1 VIVRFIDENK
11 GRFGVEPMCA
21 QLAELGCAFAPSTY
35 YDARARPRPQR
46 AIRDDYLK
54 ELIQKT
60 YDENY
65 SCYGAR
71 KIWLALRQGDHD
83 VARCTVERLLRGR
96 GLRGVTRG
104 RARRTTVADPAAS
117 RAPGLVGRDF
127 AAPAPNLLRVADFTC
142 ISTLAG
148 WVYVAFVIDAYARRI
163 LDWKAASSMTAGL
176 VLAAVDQAI
185 FMRKLEGVTNF
196 ERLIRHNDAGSR
208 YTSLRF
214 TERLAEEGITPSI
227 GIVGD
232 AHDNALA
239 ESINGLYKTELIKPG
254 RPWRGVDHV
263 SAAAADYVGWFNHR
277 RICEYCGDMP
287 PAKLEEIYYCTIGS
301 KEGSISSIKGKST
314 D

>member
-11 GRFGVEPMCA
+11 DRYGVEPMCA

-35 YDARARPRPQR
+35 YDARRRPRSRR
-46 AIRDDYLK
+46 AIADEYLM
-54 ELIQKT
+54 ELIGKT

-71 KIWLALRQGDHD
+71 KIWLALRQDDHD
-83 VARCTVERLLRGR
+83 VARCTVERLMHVL
-96 GLRGVTRG
+96 GLRGTSRG
-104 RARRTTVADPAAS
+104 KVKRTTVADPAAP
-117 RAPGLVGRDF
+117 RAEDLAGRNF
-127 AAPAPNLLRVADFTC
+127 APPAPNLLWVADFTY

-163 LDWKAASSMTAGL
+163 LGWKASSSMTAEL
-176 VLAAVDQAI
+176 VLAAVDQAV
-185 FMRKLEGVTNF
+185 FTRKRQGVNNF
-196 ERLIRHNDAGSR
+196 DSLIHHNDAGSQ

-214 TERLAEEGITPSI
+214 TQRLAEEGIRPSI

-239 ESINGLYKTELIKPG
+239 ESINGLCKTELIKPG

-263 SAAAADYVGWFNHR
+263 SAATADYIDWFNNR
-277 RICEYCGDMP
+277 RIYEYCGDMP
-287 PAKLEEIYYCTIGS
+287 PAKLEEIYYRTLGPNRV
-301 KEGSISSIKGKST
+301 E
-314 D
+314 

>member
-1 VIVRFIDENK
+1 MIVSFIDENK
-11 GRFGVEPMCA
+11 DRFGVEPVCA

-35 YDARARPRPQR
+35 YDARSRPRSQR
-46 AIRDDYLK
+46 AVRDDYLK
-54 ELIQKT
+54 EVIQKS

-71 KIWLALRQGDHD
+71 KIWVALRQDGLD
-83 VARCTVERLLRGR
+83 VARCTVERLMREL
-96 GLRGVTRG
+96 GLRGATRG
-104 RARRTTVADPAAS
+104 KARSTTVADPAAA
-117 RAPGLVGRDF
+117 RAPDLVGRDF
-127 AAPAPNLLRVADFTC
+127 APPAPNRLWVADFTY
-142 ISTLAG
+142 ISALAG

-163 LDWKAASSMTAGL
+163 LGWKASSSMTAGL

-185 FMRKLEGVTNF
+185 FTRKREGVKNF
-196 ERLIRHNDAGSR
+196 AHLIHHNDAGSQ

-214 TERLAEEGITPSI
+214 TARLAEEGITPSV

-263 SAAAADYVGWFNHR
+263 SAATADYLDWFNNHR
-277 RICEYCGDMP
+277 IYEYCGDMP
-287 PAKLEEIYYCTIGS
+287 PAKLEEIYYRTVGS
-301 KEGSISSIKGKST
+301 NEVS
-314 D
+314 